1 MTKMDYLLINV
12 YIGNREQCQL
22 ETLQNLS
29 ILLENYDNFYDK
41 NMILAGHFNLFFNK
55 KLNCKRGKTTTE
67 KQSVS
72 HYPTIFHVISNFIL
86 PEKPKRSYK
95 KTFSNLPLLNS
106 SHSEWIS

>member
-55 KLNCKRGKTTTE
+55 KLNCKRGKTTIE

-72 HYPTIFHVISNFIL
+72 HYLTKSLSNNIPRHIKFYFA
-86 PEKPKRSYK
+86 R
-95 KTFSNLPLLNS
+95 KTQKIIQKNFL
-106 SHSEWIS
+106 